1 MAATED
7 FSHGRGS
14 SIVVIWLPL
23 GLEFLESEEKAFLKT
38 HTLNAFDFNS
48 EPTEEWAK
56 QILYDA
62 IPFDNRIQSGGV
74 EISPAAYF
82 ASQTPTEAE
91 LRKKLASL
99 TVEKVLLND
108 HSEQKNT
115 RFGSHRRPSEPF
127 VYPAV
132 SIEEKETTSKRIH
145 QFGVSEVDQTV
156 PDPVLLS
163 HNQQLLAYFQGKA
176 DPEYEEEMAPAVEQP
191 PLYQQQQLQEGEER
205 EKEEAKV
212 KAERQKINQEMTIL
226 PELDHGLDGN
236 PLLADVRQRVMMMNT
251 TTMLSTPSA
260 EGRLDVDD
268 LRRNIPSLV
277 TPSMLTE
284 GDQGVREM
292 NELPSSF
299 YLQPSLLSPPHAKLE
314 EMTTTPT
321 LASKWMK
328 EEWIG
333 DDWWWLVMIGDD

>member
-1 MAATED
+1 M
-7 FSHGRGS
+7 
-14 SIVVIWLPL
+14 
-23 GLEFLESEEKAFLKT
+23 ESEEKAFLKT

-62 IPFDNRIQSGGV
+62 IPFDNHIQSGGV

-91 LRKKLASL
+91 LRKKLESL

-108 HSEQKNT
+108 HSEQKST

-127 VYPAV
+127 AYPAV

-156 PDPVLLS
+156 ADPVLLS
-163 HNQQLLAYFQGKA
+163 HNQQLLAYFQGKE
-176 DPEYEEEMAPAVEQP
+176 DPVYDKEMALAVEQP
-191 PLYQQQQLQEGEER
+191 SLSHHQQHHYQHQQQQEGEEI
-205 EKEEAKV
+205 EERGEEGE
-212 KAERQKINQEMTIL
+212 AERQPINQEMTIL
-226 PELDHGLDGN
+226 PELDHGLEGN

-260 EGRLDVDD
+260 EGKLDVDD
-268 LRRNIPSLV
+268 LRRNIPSLA

-299 YLQPSLLSPPHAKLE
+299 YLQPSLLSPPHAPLE
-314 EMTTTPT
+314 EMTTTPI
-321 LASKWMK
+321 LAGK
-328 EEWIG
+328 
-333 DDWWWLVMIGDD
+333 